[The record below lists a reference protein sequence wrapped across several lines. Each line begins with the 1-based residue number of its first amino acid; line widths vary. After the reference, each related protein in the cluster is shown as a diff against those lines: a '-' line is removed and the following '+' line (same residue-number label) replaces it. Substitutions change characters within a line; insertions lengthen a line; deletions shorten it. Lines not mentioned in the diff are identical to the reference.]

1 MGGSIPE
8 MPNFRGAGPRI
19 LRWGVAILVVLLLL
33 WSTTSI
39 PTGNVGVLTLFGRV
53 TGETLGEGIHL
64 INPLKSVQ
72 KLSVQTQS
80 VKESANVPS
89 NEGLILAL
97 DTSLLFRLDKSKAA
111 FVFQTVGDN
120 YAEKI
125 VEPTLRAAIRASTS
139 AHSANALYT
148 NARELVQLQIQD
160 ELTAQLSPRG
170 VIVENVLLRDVQ
182 LPAMLKGSIEAK
194 QQAEQ
199 DALRMSFILQK
210 EKQEAERIEAQ
221 GIADFQKIVAQGIS
235 VPNCSNGKASKPPKS
250 WQPASTLRSSSSAIR
265 KTVCP
270 WSSSRSSRVFAR
282 QPDSVGT
289 KLSCS
294 KSECGSEQ
302 RSAEREVD
310 QGKVIR
316 LPKLNSTVGNVCT
329 PRPHAL
335 HNSSTIAA
343 WMPIREMSA
352 DLLVRIPGRVAK
364 SLRENANES
373 VGRQDHGLRLEELRL
388 RRSGGRCLGRFL
400 PSW

>member
-1 MGGSIPE
+1 MADSSRGGTGFGGPIPQ

-19 LRWGVAILVVLLLL
+19 LRWAVAILIVLLLF

-64 INPLKSVQ
+64 INPLKAVQ

-148 NARELVQLQIQD
+148 NARELVQQQIQD

-210 EKQEAERIEAQ
+210 EKQEAERKRIEAQ
-221 GIADFQKIVAQGIS
+221 GIADFQRIVAQGIS
-235 VPNCSNGKASKPPKS
+235 TQLLEWKGIEATEKLALSTNAKIVIIGNPKNGLPLVLEPK
-250 WQPASTLRSSSSAIR
+250 
-265 KTVCP
+265 
-270 WSSSRSSRVFAR
+270 
-282 QPDSVGT
+282 
-289 KLSCS
+289 
-294 KSECGSEQ
+294 
-302 RSAEREVD
+302 
-310 QGKVIR
+310 
-316 LPKLNSTVGNVCT
+316 
-329 PRPHAL
+329 
-335 HNSSTIAA
+335 
-343 WMPIREMSA
+343 
-352 DLLVRIPGRVAK
+352 
-364 SLRENANES
+364 
-373 VGRQDHGLRLEELRL
+373 
-388 RRSGGRCLGRFL
+388 
-400 PSW
+400 